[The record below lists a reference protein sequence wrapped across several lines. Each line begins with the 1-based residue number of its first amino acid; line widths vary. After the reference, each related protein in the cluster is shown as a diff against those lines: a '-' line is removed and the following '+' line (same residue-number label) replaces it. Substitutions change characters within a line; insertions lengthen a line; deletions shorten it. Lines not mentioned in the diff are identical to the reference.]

1 MTILEALA
9 DPQLF
14 ASAFPDRSSWT
25 VWEAFLAAL
34 FGLPMSDAHAA
45 LFQMHTGRQASP
57 GGPAREAWVV
67 VGRRGGKSR
76 VAALVAVYLACFRD
90 YRRILARGEHGTLPI
105 IAADRRQARTVLRYV
120 LGLLEDCP
128 MLAQLIAS
136 TTAESVELTTGV
148 TIEVHTASFR
158 SVRGY
163 TVVAAVLDEVAFWRS
178 EDSANPDREIVNA
191 LRPAMATVPGALL
204 LGISSP
210 YARRGVLWDAH
221 RRYYG
226 QDGDVLVWQAPTRA
240 MNPAVPEALI
250 AAAYAEDEAAASA
263 EYGAQFRRDLEAFVA
278 REALDA
284 CVMPGR
290 HELPPIAGVDYVAFV
305 DPSGG
310 SQDSMTVA
318 IAHAEGAE
326 EPRRIVL
333 DVVREVRPPFS
344 PDAVVGDFA
353 ALLKMYRVTTVQ
365 GDRYG
370 GEWPAERFQAHGIPY
385 QPAEQTKSDLY
396 RDLLPLLNAGRVELL
411 DVPRLHAQLLA
422 LERRTA
428 RGGRDSIDH
437 APGAHDDVANAVA
450 GTIVRAT
457 GPSEPGLL
465 TFMRREYERLQAQ
478 RAQAAAMPGGFVT
491 RPIDGDYSPAERE
504 RRLQAYER
512 FEREARIQGR
522 WS

>member
-1 MTILEALA
+1 
-9 DPQLF
+9 
-14 ASAFPDRSSWT
+14 
-25 VWEAFLAAL
+25 
-34 FGLPMSDAHAA
+34 
-45 LFQMHTGRQASP
+45 
-57 GGPAREAWVV
+57 
-67 VGRRGGKSR
+67 
-76 VAALVAVYLACFRD
+76 
-90 YRRILARGEHGTLPI
+90 
-105 IAADRRQARTVLRYV
+105 
-120 LGLLEDCP
+120 
-128 MLAQLIAS
+128 
-136 TTAESVELTTGV
+136 VELTTGV

-226 QDGDVLVWQAPTRA
+226 RDGDVLVWQAPTRA

-278 REALDA
+278 REALEA
-284 CVMPGR
+284 CVIPGR
-290 HELPPIAGVDYVAFV
+290 HELSPLPGLDYVAFI

-310 SQDSMTVA
+310 SQDSMTLA
-318 IAHAEGAE
+318 IAHAEGRE
-326 EPRRIVL
+326 EPKRILL
-333 DVVREVRPPFS
+333 DAVRELRPPFS

-353 ALLKMYRVTTVQ
+353 ALLKTYRVNTVH

-370 GEWPAERFQAHGIPY
+370 GEWPAERFQAHGITY
-385 QPAEQTKSDLY
+385 QPSEQTKSDLY
-396 RDLLPLLNAGRVELL
+396 RDLLPLVNAARVELL
-411 DVPRLHAQLLA
+411 DMPHLHAQLLG

-437 APGAHDDVANAVA
+437 APGAHDDLANAVA
-450 GTIVRAT
+450 GALVGAT
-457 GPSEPGLL
+457 GPSEPTFL
-465 TFMRREYERLQAQ
+465 TYMRREVERMQAE
-478 RAQAAAMPGGFVT
+478 RAQAAGGIPMLT
-491 RPIDGDYSPAERE
+491 REQRLAYLDRLETQVRY
-504 RRLQAYER
+504 RR
-512 FEREARIQGR
+512 
-522 WS
+522 WP

>member
-1 MTILEALA
+1 MTILETLD
-9 DPQLF
+9 DPHLF
-14 ASAFPDRSSWT
+14 APAFPDRGSWT
-25 VWEAFLAAL
+25 AWEAFLAAL
-34 FGLPMSDAHAA
+34 FGLSMSEAHTA
-45 LFQMHTGRQASP
+45 LYQTHTGRQAPP
-57 GGPAREAWVV
+57 GGSAREAWVV
-67 VGRRGGKSR
+67 AGRRAGKSR

-90 YRRILARGEHGTLPI
+90 YRRILAPGERGTLPI

-128 MLAQLIAS
+128 MLAQLVAS

-226 QDGDVLVWQAPTRA
+226 QDGDVLVWQASTRA
-240 MNPAVPEALI
+240 MNPAVPEALV
-250 AAAYAEDEAAASA
+250 AAAYADDEAAASA
-263 EYGAQFRRDLEAFVA
+263 EYGAEFRRDLEAFVA
-278 REALDA
+278 REALEA
-284 CVMPGR
+284 CVVPGR
-290 HELPPIAGVDYVAFV
+290 HELPPLPGIDYVAFV

-310 SQDSMTVA
+310 SQDSMTLAV
-318 IAHAEGAE
+318 AHAEGKG

-333 DVVREVRPPFS
+333 DAVREIGPPFS

-353 ALLKMYRVTTVQ
+353 TLLKSYRVTTVH

-370 GEWPAERFQAHGIPY
+370 GEWPAERFQAHGITY
-385 QPAEQTKSDLY
+385 KPAEQTKSDLY

-411 DVPRLHAQLLA
+411 DVQRLHAQLLG

-437 APGAHDDVANAVA
+437 APGAHDDLANAAA
-450 GTIVRAT
+450 GALVGAT
-457 GPSEPGLL
+457 GPTEPGLL
-465 TFMRREYERLQAQ
+465 TYYRREVERMQAE
-478 RAQAAAMPGGFVT
+478 RAQAALQPGGIVT
-491 RPIDGDYSPAERE
+491 REVGGDYTAAERE
-504 RRLQAYER
+504 RRLQAYEKL
-512 FEREARIQGR
+512 ERTARIRAR
-522 WS
+522 WY

>member
-1 MTILEALA
+1 MTILKALD

-14 ASAFPDRSSWT
+14 APAFPDRASWAA
-25 VWEAFLAAL
+25 WEAFLAAL
-34 FGLPMSDAHAA
+34 FGLPMPEAHAA
-45 LFQMHTGRQASP
+45 LYRTHTGRQA
-57 GGPAREAWVV
+57 GPCGPSREAWVV

-128 MLAQLIAS
+128 MLAQLVAN

-178 EDSANPDREIVNA
+178 DDSANPDREIVNA

-210 YARRGVLWDAH
+210 YARRGVLWDAY
-221 RRYYG
+221 RRHYG

-240 MNPAVPEALI
+240 MNPAVPEAVI
-250 AAAYAEDEAAASA
+250 AGAYAEDEAAAGA

-278 REALDA
+278 REALEG
-284 CVMPGR
+284 CIIPGR
-290 HELPPIAGVDYVAFV
+290 HELPPVAGVEYVAFV

-310 SQDSMTVA
+310 SQDSMTLA
-318 IAHAEGAE
+318 IAHADGAN

-333 DVVREVRPPFS
+333 DAVREVRPPFS
-344 PDAVVGDFA
+344 PDAVVGDFT
-353 ALLKMYRVTTVQ
+353 ALLRTYRVTTVQ

-370 GEWPAERFQAHGIPY
+370 GEWPAERFQAHGITY
-385 QPAEQTKSDLY
+385 KPAEQTKSDLY
-396 RDLLPLLNAGRVELL
+396 RDLLPLVNAARVELL
-411 DVPRLHAQLLA
+411 DLPRLHAQLLG

-437 APGAHDDVANAVA
+437 APSAHDDLANAVA
-450 GTIVRAT
+450 GACVTAADER
-457 GPSEPGLL
+457 EPGII
-465 TFMRREYERLQAQ
+465 TWYRQEAERL
-478 RAQAAAMPGGFVT
+478 RAAHPGDA
-491 RPIDGDYSPAERE
+491 RAERLRMVDELE
-504 RRLQAYER
+504 RR
-512 FEREARIQGR
+512 ARTRGFGL
-522 WS
+522 